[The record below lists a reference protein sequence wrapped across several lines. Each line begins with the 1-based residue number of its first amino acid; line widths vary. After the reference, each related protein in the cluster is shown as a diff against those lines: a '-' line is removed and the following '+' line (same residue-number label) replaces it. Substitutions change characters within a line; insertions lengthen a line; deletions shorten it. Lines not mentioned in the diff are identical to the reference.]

1 MQILNCGRKSKK
13 TRTGFYYQMSINSD
27 SRKTATSADSEKLTR
42 YACLSSDFRRHELL
56 GGSVWLRG
64 KLKTCL
70 KTAQAWISSTIHI
83 HLKPSPLLSFFFFLD
98 LARKVSR
105 RCNKFHTECCSVSHC
120 IASCVKCRTRINF
133 QAKTSLQAQVWL
145 HYFPLYSSFVWFHL
159 LILFTVEHG
168 IIWCLIVFKHV
179 TCFSSLVS
187 EVHGADNI
195 IGDRAEVH
203 FPSLQKY
210 PG

>member
-1 MQILNCGRKSKK
+1 MHVCPVI
-13 TRTGFYYQMSINSD
+13 
-27 SRKTATSADSEKLTR
+27 SADMNYLGAQCDYVGSSKLVSKLHKHESHPLFIFIWNHSHC
-42 YACLSSDFRRHELL
+42 CLS
-56 GGSVWLRG
+56 
-64 KLKTCL
+64 
-70 KTAQAWISSTIHI
+70 
-83 HLKPSPLLSFFFFLD
+83 FFFLD

-120 IASCVKCRTRINF
+120 IASCVKCRTRINC

-159 LILFTVEHG
+159 LILFTAEHG

>member
-1 MQILNCGRKSKK
+1 MFVQWFPQTWTTWGLSVTTWEAQNLSQNCTSMNLIHYSYSFK
-13 TRTGFYYQMSINSD
+13 TIPIVVF
-27 SRKTATSADSEKLTR
+27 L
-42 YACLSSDFRRHELL
+42 
-56 GGSVWLRG
+56 
-64 KLKTCL
+64 
-70 KTAQAWISSTIHI
+70 
-83 HLKPSPLLSFFFFLD
+83 FFFLD

-120 IASCVKCRTRINF
+120 IASCVTCRTRINF

-159 LILFTVEHG
+159 LILFTAEHG